1 MVFIIN
7 KIKYI
12 KILRALCEYYG
23 IAEEKLIDL
32 LEERENKYLLLL
44 LLKNYSC
51 LEKNNVKK
59 ILKVKSSK
67 SINNN
72 LKIAEEKLL
81 INRQFREK
89 YFEIQDNID
98 RFENK

>member
-1 MVFIIN
+1 MISKMKYVKIIQG
-7 KIKYI
+7 
-12 KILRALCEYYG
+12 LCQYYG
-23 IAEEKLIDL
+23 IEQNRMIDL
-32 LEERENKYLLLL
+32 LEEKENKYLLLL
-44 LLKNYSC
+44 LLKNNSC
-51 LEKNNVKK
+51 LEKNNIKK

-67 SINNN
+67 SVNNN

-98 RFENK
+98 RFQNL